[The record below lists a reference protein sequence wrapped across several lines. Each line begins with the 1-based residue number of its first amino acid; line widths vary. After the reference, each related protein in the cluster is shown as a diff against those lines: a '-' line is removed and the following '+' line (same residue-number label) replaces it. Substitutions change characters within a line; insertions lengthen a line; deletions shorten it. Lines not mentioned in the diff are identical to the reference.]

1 MYLYIYIY
9 IFGGGIFSGGDLSG
23 ENSDSLS
30 QISNKAVQDTRKA
43 TLHCKG

>member
-1 MYLYIYIY
+1 MYLYIYI
-9 IFGGGIFSGGDLSG
+9 FLVGGIFSRGDFSW
-23 ENSDSLS
+23 ENSDTLS